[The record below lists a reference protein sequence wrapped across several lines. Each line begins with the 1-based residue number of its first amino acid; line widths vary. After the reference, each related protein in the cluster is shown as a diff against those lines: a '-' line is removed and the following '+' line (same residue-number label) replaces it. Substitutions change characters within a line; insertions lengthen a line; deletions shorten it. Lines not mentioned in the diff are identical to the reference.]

1 MEKYPGMVW
10 VLPRLIIL
18 RFFIKDNFYFLRGK
32 NCEIDLGLCFD
43 FSCENGGTC
52 KSIQQKAKCFCPI
65 PYFGLHCEKTGLI
78 EKSVGLKGDG
88 FLQFGKNNYDN
99 IILYFS
105 TEDYNSILMKYEANE
120 IGLDVYSEYKIYCFN
135 SILFFKMYIIYG

>member
-1 MEKYPGMVW
+1 MSKGW

-18 RFFIKDNFYFLRGK
+18 PFFIEDNFYFFRGK

-88 FLQFGKNNYDN
+88 FLQFGKNNYDS

-120 IGLDVYSEYKIYCFN
+120 IGLEVYSEYKIYCFN
-135 SILFFKMYIIYG
+135 SIFF

>member
-1 MEKYPGMVW
+1 MP
-10 VLPRLIIL
+10 
-18 RFFIKDNFYFLRGK
+18 FFIKDNFYFFRGK

>member
-1 MEKYPGMVW
+1 M
-10 VLPRLIIL
+10 
-18 RFFIKDNFYFLRGK
+18 
-32 NCEIDLGLCFD
+32 GLCFD

-105 TEDYNSILMKYEANE
+105 TEDYNSILLKYEANE

-135 SILFFKMYIIYG
+135 SILHLSKNAEKSCLFCLLIHFSEEIAGLSFS